1 MNHAG
6 MLRHAYGRRDLA
18 AMRGLVVGTPKKV
31 LDELASLALHA
42 IRQATHSEERRF
54 AGAALLL
61 LGEAGARHP
70 DQAQIRSRSEYLAGM
85 VGSSPAWK

>member
-1 MNHAG
+1 LPADGAVNHAG

-18 AMRGLVVGTPKKV
+18 AMRALVSGTPKIV

-42 IRQATHSEERRF
+42 IRRATHSEERCF

-70 DQAQIRSRSEYLAGM
+70 DRD
-85 VGSSPAWK
+85 